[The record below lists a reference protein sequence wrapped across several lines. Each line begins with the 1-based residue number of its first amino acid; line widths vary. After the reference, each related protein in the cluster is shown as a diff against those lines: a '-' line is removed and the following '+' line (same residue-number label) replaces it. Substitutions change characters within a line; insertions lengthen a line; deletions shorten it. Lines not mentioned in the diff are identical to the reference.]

1 MKLVSALAAAALG
14 ALVAAPA
21 AFAHVVPTPNF
32 VESGTTASVSF
43 ASPNER
49 DKPMTA
55 FDVTVP
61 NDLEIVHA
69 HGPDAWA
76 ATVDGLTARWTGGS
90 LAPGAQATFGLELR
104 ASGSPGNV
112 SLGAEQRYA
121 DGVVRW
127 PITLTITPAA
137 KTPSQNFALAGVVG
151 IVGLLVIGA
160 IGALAWRRRADA
172 ADAG

>member
-1 MKLVSALAAAALG
+1 LKPAIAFAVAVL

-21 AFAHVVPTPNF
+21 ALSHVVPTPNF
-32 VESGTTASVSF
+32 VESGTTGNVSF

-55 FDVTVP
+55 FVVTVP
-61 NDLEIVHA
+61 SDLEILHA
-69 HGPDAWA
+69 HGPDGWT
-76 ATVDGLTARWTGGS
+76 ATIDGPSARWTGGS
-90 LAPGAQATFGLELR
+90 LAPAADATFGLELR

-112 SLGAEQRYA
+112 SLEAQQRYA

-137 KTPSQNFALAGVVG
+137 QTPSQNFALAGA
-151 IVGLLVIGA
+151 VGLIGVLVIA
-160 IGALAWRRRADA
+160 AVGALAWRRRAGSA
-172 ADAG
+172 AD